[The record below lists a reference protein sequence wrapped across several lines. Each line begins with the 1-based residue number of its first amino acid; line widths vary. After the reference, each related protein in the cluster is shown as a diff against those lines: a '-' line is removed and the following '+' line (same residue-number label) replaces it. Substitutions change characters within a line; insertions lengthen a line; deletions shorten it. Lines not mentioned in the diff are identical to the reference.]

1 MRTSCLAPMPIDI
14 RARTVPPLVVPA
26 ATRVGALLGRHQ
38 PSVLNLGLIAD
49 EEMPRFSEATRAR
62 FG

>member
-1 MRTSCLAPMPIDI
+1 MPIDI

-26 ATRVGALLGRHQ
+26 ATRVGALLARQQ
-38 PSVLNLGLIAD
+38 PSVLDLGLIAD

>member
-26 ATRVGALLGRHQ
+26 ATRGGSLL
-38 PSVLNLGLIAD
+38 
-49 EEMPRFSEATRAR
+49 AR
-62 FG
+62 Q